1 MLILCVKK
9 SDMKMSVDL
18 QKDNLVSVLGGA
30 DYFEESEI
38 PKDYV
43 PLDFSITIRSAYT
56 NKVVLCTHSDS
67 NKERC
72 FYNLSKIPHVI
83 HKGFDLVMFISSIA
97 VMKMCDQTKAPL
109 VANVM
114 MKSKFDII
122 GLLNLDHELIN
133 PIVYSH
139 VIIEDD
145 TVEAFESL
153 LLEGFRIVPISDLPE
168 HGNFKS
174 FKESLVI
181 CSKEEGG
188 TKDE

>member
-1 MLILCVKK
+1 MLVLCVKK
-9 SDMKMSVDL
+9 SDMEMSVDL
-18 QKDNLVSVLGGA
+18 QKDNLVDVLTGA
-30 DYFEESEI
+30 KYFEEKEI
-38 PKDYV
+38 PEDYV
-43 PLDFSITIRSAYT
+43 PLDFAITIRSTYT

-67 NKERC
+67 NSERC
-72 FYNLSKIPHVI
+72 FFNLTNIPYVI

-122 GLLNLDHELIN
+122 GLLNLDPEVFN

-139 VIIEDD
+139 VILEDD
-145 TVEAFESL
+145 TVEVFESL
-153 LLEGFRIVPISDLPE
+153 LAEGFRIVPISDLPE
-168 HGNFKS
+168 HENFRA
-174 FKESLVI
+174 FKESLI
-181 CSKEEGG
+181 LCKNEGG

>member
-1 MLILCVKK
+1 MLVLCVKK
-9 SDMKMSVDL
+9 SDMEMSVDL
-18 QKDNLVSVLGGA
+18 QKDNLVDVLTGA
-30 DYFEESEI
+30 KYFEEKEI
-38 PKDYV
+38 PEDYV
-43 PLDFSITIRSAYT
+43 PLDFAITIRSTYT

-67 NKERC
+67 NSERC
-72 FYNLSKIPHVI
+72 FFNLTKIPYVI

-122 GLLNLDHELIN
+122 GLLNLDPEVFN

-139 VIIEDD
+139 VILEDD
-145 TVEAFESL
+145 TVEVFESL
-153 LLEGFRIVPISDLPE
+153 LAEGFRIVPISDLPE
-168 HGNFKS
+168 HENFRA
-174 FKESLVI
+174 FKESLI
-181 CSKEEGG
+181 LCKNEGG